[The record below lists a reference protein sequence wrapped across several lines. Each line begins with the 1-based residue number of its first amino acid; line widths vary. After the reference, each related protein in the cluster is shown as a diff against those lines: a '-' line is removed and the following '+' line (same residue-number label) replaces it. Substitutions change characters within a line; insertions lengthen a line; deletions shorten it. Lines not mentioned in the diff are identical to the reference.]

1 MYSYGHTREMAR
13 CYSRH
18 VLQSAY
24 ASAAPGNLSRFS
36 HAKKDF
42 GLDGRLF
49 GHMRSSTHS
58 LRELFPILPL
68 SHAIPVSVAEVQGG
82 GHRRPKP
89 WQGRSFADSKVGKNT
104 SWKWHHDG
112 ASVCSMD
119 STHEPQS
126 HDLPYEKRRF
136 EGMVCRMARVLLSVV
151 IFYIVPVRFSWLRVP
166 RRAAPRELSL
176 RWLRSWYIPLERQEL
191 RSAYWVLR
199 SYYDPQSW
207 GFPPCSRVTMFL
219 AVALRSRYVQVTFLV
234 HPLRTAGITFRLLG
248 FTSLLRS
255 SDLGFSP
262 MLRRDYV
269 PGTPCGVYNVMSL
282 KGRVGGVAKASLL
295 AL

>member
-1 MYSYGHTREMAR
+1 MAHLLRVCNAGCTVMDTPVKWLGATAAMFYSQ
-13 CYSRH
+13 C
-18 VLQSAY
+18 

-49 GHMRSSTHS
+49 GHMRSRSTHS

-166 RRAAPRELSL
+166 RPAATARELSL
-176 RWLRSWYIPLERQEL
+176 R
-191 RSAYWVLR
+191 
-199 SYYDPQSW
+199 
-207 GFPPCSRVTMFL
+207 
-219 AVALRSRYVQVTFLV
+219 SRYVPVTFLV

-248 FTSLLRS
+248 FTFLLRS
-255 SDLGFSP
+255 SDLGLSP

-269 PGTPCGVYNVMSL
+269 PRSRFTFPLRSGYVPGTSP
-282 KGRVGGVAKASLL
+282 
-295 AL
+295 